1 MPYSRKLLK
10 NINLLTDYLPGGT
23 ILRGGEPND
32 KGEVEFV
39 ARAVWRREEFL
50 IRLMVRPN
58 QFLYVQMLSINE
70 SFIAEFYS
78 SLITN
83 LLMKNID
90 LQ

>member
-1 MPYSRKLLK
+1 MRA
-10 NINLLTDYLPGGT
+10 
-23 ILRGGEPND
+23 GEPND